1 MVIHINR
8 VCSFKNKIYQLL
20 SIKLIGFKMKVYS
33 QSIRIFLNISFKKTE
48 IFTITE
54 KQAHYLIN
62 VMRVKF
68 GSTLLVF
75 NGFEGEYK
83 VEILNIK
90 NHIVYCKVIEKVR
103 DQYYEPELNLIFSLV
118 KKDRIFN
125 IIEKCT
131 ELGVTCF
138 QPIFTERTQN
148 SNFNLNKI
156 VTYAIEAS
164 EQTRRLTIPKINP
177 VLKLNTLLSNW
188 NKKEIILLC
197 NENDG
202 IPIMKIRNKISKPV
216 SILIGPEG
224 GFSGDELESFLNFD
238 FISSISLG
246 PRILRSDTAA
256 ISMVAC
262 YQSIFGDWNL

>member
-1 MVIHINR
+1 
-8 VCSFKNKIYQLL
+8 
-20 SIKLIGFKMKVYS
+20 MKVYS
-33 QSIRIFLNISFKKTE
+33 QSIRIFLSISLKKTE
-48 IFTITE
+48 VFTIIE

-62 VMRVKF
+62 VMRVKV
-68 GSTLLVF
+68 GSIILVF

-83 VEILNIK
+83 VEIINKKNNI
-90 NHIVYCKVIEKVR
+90 ISCKVIEKVR
-103 DQYYEPELNLIFSLV
+103 VQYYEPELNLIFSLV

-138 QPIFTERTQN
+138 HPIVTERTQN
-148 SNFNLNKI
+148 FNYSFKKFGA
-156 VTYAIEAS
+156 YAIEAS

-177 VLKLNTLLSNW
+177 VQNLSSLLNNW
-188 NKKEIILLC
+188 NRKKIILLC

-202 IPIMKIRNKISKPV
+202 IPVMKIKNKISKPV

-224 GFSGDELESFLNFD
+224 GFSGDELEGFLNLEFVK
-238 FISSISLG
+238 SISLG

-256 ISMVAC
+256 ISMVAS

>member
-1 MVIHINR
+1 
-8 VCSFKNKIYQLL
+8 
-20 SIKLIGFKMKVYS
+20 MKVYS
-33 QSIRIFLNISFKKTE
+33 QSIRIFLSISLKKTE
-48 IFTITE
+48 VFTIIE

-62 VMRVKF
+62 VMRVKV
-68 GSTLLVF
+68 GSIILVF
-75 NGFEGEYK
+75 NGYEGEYK
-83 VEILNIK
+83 VEIINKKNNI
-90 NHIVYCKVIEKVR
+90 ISCKVIEKVR
-103 DQYYEPELNLIFSLV
+103 AQYYEPELNLIFSLV

-138 QPIFTERTQN
+138 YPIVTERTQN
-148 SNFNLNKI
+148 FNYSFKKFGA
-156 VTYAIEAS
+156 YAIEAS

-177 VLKLNTLLSNW
+177 VQNLSSLLNNW
-188 NKKEIILLC
+188 NRKKIILLC

-202 IPIMKIRNKISKPV
+202 IPVMKIKNKISKPV

-224 GFSGDELESFLNFD
+224 GFSGDELEGFLNLEFVK
-238 FISSISLG
+238 SISLG

-256 ISMVAC
+256 ISMVAS

>member
-1 MVIHINR
+1 
-8 VCSFKNKIYQLL
+8 
-20 SIKLIGFKMKVYS
+20 MKVYS
-33 QSIRIFLNISFKKTE
+33 QSIRIFLSISLKKTE
-48 IFTITE
+48 VFTIIE

-62 VMRVKF
+62 VMRVKV
-68 GSTLLVF
+68 GSIILVF
-75 NGFEGEYK
+75 NGYEGEYK
-83 VEILNIK
+83 VEIINKKNNI
-90 NHIVYCKVIEKVR
+90 ISCKVIEKVR
-103 DQYYEPELNLIFSLV
+103 VQYYEPELNLIFSLV

-138 QPIFTERTQN
+138 HPIVTERTQN
-148 SNFNLNKI
+148 FNYSFKKFGA
-156 VTYAIEAS
+156 YAIEAS

-177 VLKLNTLLSNW
+177 VQNLSSLLNNW
-188 NKKEIILLC
+188 NRNEIILLC

-202 IPIMKIRNKISKPV
+202 IPVMKIKNKISKPV

-224 GFSGDELESFLNFD
+224 GFSGDELEGFLNLEFVK
-238 FISSISLG
+238 SISLG

-256 ISMVAC
+256 ISMVAS

>member
-1 MVIHINR
+1 
-8 VCSFKNKIYQLL
+8 
-20 SIKLIGFKMKVYS
+20 MKVYS
-33 QSIRIFLNISFKKTE
+33 QSIRIFLSISLKKTE
-48 IFTITE
+48 VFTIIE

-62 VMRVKF
+62 VMRVKV
-68 GSTLLVF
+68 GSIILVF
-75 NGFEGEYK
+75 NGYEGEYK
-83 VEILNIK
+83 VEIINKKNNI
-90 NHIVYCKVIEKVR
+90 ISCKVMEKVR

-138 QPIFTERTQN
+138 HPIVTERTQN
-148 SNFNLNKI
+148 FNYSFKKFDA
-156 VTYAIEAS
+156 YAVEAS

-177 VLKLNTLLSNW
+177 VQNLSSLLNNW
-188 NKKEIILLC
+188 NRKKIILLC

-202 IPIMKIRNKISKPV
+202 IPVMKIKNKISKPV

-224 GFSGDELESFLNFD
+224 GFSGDELEGFLNLEFVK
-238 FISSISLG
+238 SISLG

-256 ISMVAC
+256 ISMVAS